1 MITLNFFNLPYKAN
15 IFQADSSS
23 SLGCADDIKQARIDF
38 LLTTRDV
45 IAGQRDHLRF
55 EIANY
60 TASLANNDDAY
71 DEKARALLKTAFKL
85 GCARMHERYLLALDV
100 AFYAEYFDLIEG
112 DTSS

>member
-1 MITLNFFNLPYKAN
+1 MNKPNFDLPYKAD

-38 LLTTRDV
+38 LLTANDV
-45 IAGQRDHLRF
+45 IADQRDHLRV

-60 TASLANNDDAY
+60 TASLTNNDDAY
-71 DEKARALLKTAFKL
+71 DEKACASLETAFKL
-85 GCARMHERYLLALDV
+85 GCARMHERYLLALDM

-112 DTSS
+112 NTSS